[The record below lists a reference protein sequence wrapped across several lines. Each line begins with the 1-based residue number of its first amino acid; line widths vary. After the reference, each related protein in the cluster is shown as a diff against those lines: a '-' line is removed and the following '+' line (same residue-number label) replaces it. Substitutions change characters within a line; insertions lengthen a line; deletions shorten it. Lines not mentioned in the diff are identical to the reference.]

1 MGHVAG
7 ARGNLVGGEGARRG
21 SSPAVLS
28 LPSITSNAHC
38 CLSGHRGPYRTS
50 EELGS
55 PFGITG
61 YLAVDI
67 YDFANARRRPCLR
80 HANAATPARAP
91 GVRTADISSRKISL
105 PVSMGKFAVRAVLRK
120 LDDRCQFDP
129 RDANFGTLSYPG
141 VRCRPVILQSGQK
154 PKRFETISSK
164 VDGNLVTWRD
174 VDLAAAPDQ
183 QQSHCGSDNRISK
196 SLCILVIGLFI

>member
-21 SSPAVLS
+21 SGPAVLS

-38 CLSGHRGPYRTS
+38 CLSGHCGPYRTS
-50 EELGS
+50 EQLGS
-55 PFGITG
+55 PFGIAGRSTFTISPMQG
-61 YLAVDI
+61 DRLRLRPAIAVM
-67 YDFANARRRPCLR
+67 
-80 HANAATPARAP
+80 PARAQ
-91 GVRTADISSRKISL
+91 GVANCRYLLAKIGL
-105 PVSMGKFAVRAVLRK
+105 PVAMGKFAVRAVLRR

-129 RDANFGTLSYPG
+129 RDANFRTLSYPG
-141 VRCRPVILQSGQK
+141 VRCRPIILQSWQK

-174 VDLAAAPDQ
+174 VHLAAAPDQ